1 MIRRTTAPRAAC
13 FILAAL
19 PLAIQITS
27 EARQSAAPAGTAAQ
41 SATLFETSVRPV
53 LAANCYD
60 CHGEERMGGLRLDSR
75 EGLLKGGKSGPA
87 IVPGDPEKSLLIQA
101 VRQTQALKMPKGGR
115 LKPAEVDALTEWVK
129 AGAIW
134 PAFAPSSTPTG
145 ASPAA
150 SAGKPA
156 PAAPSYVIT
165 PEQRA
170 FWSFQPIQVAPVP
183 AVSHASWPKT
193 DIDRYVLARLER
205 AGLAPAGAADK
216 RTLIR
221 RATLDLIGLP
231 PHRRGDRRVRA
242 GQLARCVRQ
251 GGRPPAGLAAYGRGL
266 GPALARRRALRRG
279 RLPIARPETA
289 RLQPVP
295 QRLPVPRLGDQGVQ

>member
-27 EARQSAAPAGTAAQ
+27 EARQAAAPAATAAQ

-60 CHGEERMGGLRLDSR
+60 CHGEERMGGLRVDSR

-150 SAGKPA
+150 SAGKP
-156 PAAPSYVIT
+156 
-165 PEQRA
+165 
-170 FWSFQPIQVAPVP
+170 
-183 AVSHASWPKT
+183 
-193 DIDRYVLARLER
+193 VL
-205 AGLAPAGAADK
+205 
-216 RTLIR
+216 R
-221 RATLDLIGLP
+221 R
-231 PHRRGDRRVRA
+231 
-242 GQLARCVRQ
+242 Q
-251 GGRPPAGLAAYGRGL
+251 
-266 GPALARRRALRRG
+266 RRRTSSRRSSGRSGRSSRFRSRRFRRCRMRRG
-279 RLPIARPETA
+279 RRPTSTAMCSRVSSARGW
-289 RLQPVP
+289 RQ
-295 QRLPVPRLGDQGVQ
+295 